1 MSKKLISIDFTPKL
15 IYIVAFI
22 ILSYIEQ
29 ILWENN
35 VEKFG
40 FVKNN
45 SKYDNLTRKQKYSHI
60 LILASFSL
68 IKSFNLIIYYFVI
81 IKFNKNNY
89 KNKNIQKSSQFGNNQ
104 IKKTFFTED
113 IIEKNNKYSYL
124 LIFMCEFIFYFLSSL
139 RFFFGYSIYYNKN
152 FINIFIN
159 LIGYILS
166 LILGYFLFKERV
178 YKHHK
183 LSLIIFLF
191 SEMTIFV
198 SDPDFNN
205 EKNFI
210 LSIIKGI
217 YPYYIKPFLFN
228 LLIVK
233 MFLEKYIMH
242 NYYINQY
249 LIIGYEGLS
258 GILMSF
264 IIILFEIILFGG
276 KYLKEFAKEMFSEYE
291 FYLLIINSY
300 VLVNLEIAINYQ
312 FNPFYVLLAN
322 NYYLFQNFYNVVFKK
337 VDFKNNFCIFL
348 FVIKD
353 IFIIF
358 GILIITEF
366 IVIYRFGLEK
376 YTKKEIEKRAIIES
390 KMSLTPQ

>member
-1 MSKKLISIDFTPKL
+1 MKKKFFISD
-15 IYIVAFI
+15 
-22 ILSYIEQ
+22 
-29 ILWENN
+29 NN
-35 VEKFG
+35 K
-40 FVKNN
+40 
-45 SKYDNLTRKQKYSHI
+45 
-60 LILASFSL
+60 
-68 IKSFNLIIYYFVI
+68 
-81 IKFNKNNY
+81 
-89 KNKNIQKSSQFGNNQ
+89 KNI
-104 IKKTFFTED
+104 
-113 IIEKNNKYSYL
+113 KYSYI
-124 LIFMCEFIFYFLSSL
+124 LIIICEFIFYLLSSL

-191 SEMTIFV
+191 SEMTIFL
-198 SDPDFNN
+198 SDPDFNK

-217 YPYYIKPFLFN
+217 YPYYIKPLLFN

-242 NYYINQY
+242 NYYVNQY

-322 NYYLFQNFYNVVFKK
+322 NYYLFQNLYNGIFRKK
-337 VDFKNNFCIFL
+337 HFKNNFCIFL

-376 YTKKEIEKRAIIES
+376 HTKKEIEKRGIIES
-390 KMSLTPQ
+390 TISLTPQ

>member
-15 IYIVAFI
+15 LYIVVFI

-29 ILWENN
+29 TLWEKNDK
-35 VEKFG
+35 KFG
-40 FVKNN
+40 FVKNFN
-45 SKYDNLTRKQKYSHI
+45 SKYENFSMKKKYSRI
-60 LILASFSL
+60 LVLTSFSL
-68 IKSFNLIIYYFVI
+68 IKSINIIVYYFVI
-81 IKFNKNNY
+81 KNFNKNNNENI
-89 KNKNIQKSSQFGNNQ
+89 KITFQLEQNKMKKKFFNNKKNI
-104 IKKTFFTED
+104 
-113 IIEKNNKYSYL
+113 KYSY
-124 LIFMCEFIFYFLSSL
+124 IIICEFIFYLLSSL

-159 LIGYILS
+159 LIGYIIS

-191 SEMTIFV
+191 SEMLIFV
-198 SDPDFNN
+198 SDPDFNK

-217 YPYYIKPFLFN
+217 YPYYIKPLLFN

-242 NYYINQY
+242 NYYINHY

-276 KYLKEFAKEMFSEYE
+276 KYLKEFAKEIFSEYE

-312 FNPFYVLLAN
+312 FNPLYVLLAN
-322 NYYLFQNFYNVVFKK
+322 NYYLFQNLYNGIFRKK
-337 VDFKNNFCIFL
+337 HFKNNFCIFL
-348 FVIKD
+348 YIIKD

-390 KMSLTPQ
+390 TISLTQ

>member
-1 MSKKLISIDFTPKL
+1 M
-15 IYIVAFI
+15 
-22 ILSYIEQ
+22 
-29 ILWENN
+29 
-35 VEKFG
+35 
-40 FVKNN
+40 
-45 SKYDNLTRKQKYSHI
+45 
-60 LILASFSL
+60 
-68 IKSFNLIIYYFVI
+68 
-81 IKFNKNNY
+81 
-89 KNKNIQKSSQFGNNQ
+89 
-104 IKKTFFTED
+104 
-113 IIEKNNKYSYL
+113 
-124 LIFMCEFIFYFLSSL
+124 IF
-139 RFFFGYSIYYNKN
+139 
-152 FINIFIN
+152 
-159 LIGYILS
+159 
-166 LILGYFLFKERV
+166 
-178 YKHHK
+178 
-183 LSLIIFLF
+183 
-191 SEMTIFV
+191 FV
-198 SDPDFNN
+198 SDPYFNK

-217 YPYYIKPFLFN
+217 YPYYIKPFLFY

-300 VLVNLEIAINYQ
+300 VLVNLEIIINYQ
-312 FNPFYVLLAN
+312 FNPLYVLLAN
-322 NYYLFQNFYNVVFKK
+322 NYYLFQNFYNGIFRKK
-337 VDFKNNFCIFL
+337 HFKNNFCIFL

-376 YTKKEIEKRAIIES
+376 HTKKEIEKRAIIES
-390 KMSLTPQ
+390 TLSLTPQ

>member
-1 MSKKLISIDFTPKL
+1 MSKKLISIDYTPKL
-15 IYIVAFI
+15 LYIVVFI

-29 ILWENN
+29 ILWDKNDK
-35 VEKFG
+35 KFG
-40 FVKNN
+40 FVKNFN
-45 SKYDNLTRKQKYSHI
+45 SKYEKFSMKEKYSHI

-68 IKSFNLIIYYFVI
+68 IKSINIIIYYFVI
-81 IKFNKNNY
+81 KNFNKNN
-89 KNKNIQKSSQFGNNQ
+89 NENL
-104 IKKTFFTED
+104 KKTLQFEQNQKRRKFF
-113 IIEKNNKYSYL
+113 ISNNIKYFYI
-124 LIFMCEFIFYFLSSL
+124 LITCEFIFYLLSSL
-139 RFFFGYSIYYNKN
+139 RLFFGYSIYYNKN

-198 SDPDFNN
+198 SDPDFNK

-210 LSIIKGI
+210 FSIGKSI
-217 YPYYIKPFLFN
+217 YPFYIKTFLFN

-233 MFLEKYIMH
+233 LFLEKYIMH
-242 NYYINQY
+242 NYIINHY

-258 GILMSF
+258 GILISI
-264 IIILFEIILFGG
+264 IIILIEIIFIGV
-276 KYLKEFAKEMFSEYE
+276 KYLKEFAKEIFPELY

-300 VLVNLEIAINYQ
+300 FLFNLEILINFQ

-322 NYYLFQNFYNVVFKK
+322 NYYLFQNLYNGIFRKK
-337 VDFKNNFCIFL
+337 HFKNNFCIFL

-390 KMSLTPQ
+390 TLSLTPQ

>member
-15 IYIVAFI
+15 LYIVVFI

-29 ILWENN
+29 TLWDKNDK
-35 VEKFG
+35 KFG
-40 FVKNN
+40 FVKNFN
-45 SKYDNLTRKQKYSHI
+45 SKYEKFSMKEKYSHI

-68 IKSFNLIIYYFVI
+68 IKSINIIIYYFVI
-81 IKFNKNNY
+81 KKINNY
-89 KNKNIQKSSQFGNNQ
+89 KNIKITLQFGQN
-104 IKKTFFTED
+104 KKKKKIIIYD
-113 IIEKNNKYSYL
+113 NIIEKNIKYSYI
-124 LIFMCEFIFYFLSSL
+124 LIILCEFIFYLLSSL

-159 LIGYILS
+159 LIGYIIS

-198 SDPDFNN
+198 SDPDFNK

-210 LSIIKGI
+210 LSIIKSI

-233 MFLEKYIMH
+233 LFLEKYIMH
-242 NYYINQY
+242 NYYVNQY

-276 KYLKEFAKEMFSEYE
+276 KYLKEFAKEIFSEYE

-300 VLVNLEIAINYQ
+300 VLVNFEIAINYQ

-322 NYYLFQNFYNVVFKK
+322 NYYLFQNFYNVIAKK
-337 VDFKNNFCIFL
+337 IHLKNNFCIFL

-376 YTKKEIEKRAIIES
+376 HTKKEIEKRGIIES
-390 KMSLTPQ
+390 TINCT

>member
-1 MSKKLISIDFTPKL
+1 MSKKLISIDYTPKL
-15 IYIVAFI
+15 LYIVVFI

-29 ILWENN
+29 TLWDKNDK
-35 VEKFG
+35 KFG
-40 FVKNN
+40 FVKNFN
-45 SKYDNLTRKQKYSHI
+45 SKYEKFSMKEKYSHI

-68 IKSFNLIIYYFVI
+68 IKSINIIIYYFVI
-81 IKFNKNNY
+81 KKFNNY
-89 KNKNIQKSSQFGNNQ
+89 KNIKITFQFGQNQ
-104 IKKTFFTED
+104 KQKKFIIYD
-113 IIEKNNKYSYL
+113 NIIEKDKYFYI
-124 LIFMCEFIFYFLSSL
+124 LITCEFIFYLLSSL
-139 RFFFGYSIYYNKN
+139 RLFFGYSIYYNKN

-198 SDPDFNN
+198 SDPDFNK

-210 LSIIKGI
+210 LSIIKSI
-217 YPYYIKPFLFN
+217 YPYYIEPFLFY

-242 NYYINQY
+242 NYIINQY

-258 GILMSF
+258 GILMSI
-264 IIILFEIILFGG
+264 IIILFEIIFIGG
-276 KYLKEFAKEMFSEYE
+276 KYLKEFAKEIFSEFK

-300 VLVNLEIAINYQ
+300 FLVNLEILINFQ
-312 FNPFYVLLAN
+312 FNPFYVLLAD
-322 NYYLFQNFYNVVFKK
+322 NYYILQNFYNVILRKK
-337 VDFKNNFCIFL
+337 NFKNDFCIFL

-353 IFIIF
+353 IFLIF

-390 KMSLTPQ
+390 TLSLTPQ

>member
-1 MSKKLISIDFTPKL
+1 MSKKLITIDFSPKL
-15 IYIVAFI
+15 LYIVVFI

-29 ILWENN
+29 TLWEKNDK
-35 VEKFG
+35 KFG
-40 FVKNN
+40 FVKNFN
-45 SKYDNLTRKQKYSHI
+45 SKYENFSMKEKYSHI
-60 LILASFSL
+60 LILTSFSL
-68 IKSFNLIIYYFVI
+68 IKSINIIICYFVI
-81 IKFNKNNY
+81 KNFNKNN
-89 KNKNIQKSSQFGNNQ
+89 NENIKITLQFGKNQ
-104 IKKTFFTED
+104 IKKTVFKLD
-113 IIEKNNKYSYL
+113 SNIEKDIKYSYI
-124 LIFMCEFIFYFLSSL
+124 LIIICEFIFYLLSSL

-159 LIGYILS
+159 LIGYIIS

-191 SEMTIFV
+191 SEMIFFV
-198 SDPDFNN
+198 SDPYFNK

-217 YPYYIKPFLFN
+217 YPYYIKPLLFN

-276 KYLKEFAKEMFSEYE
+276 KYLKEFAKEIFSEYE

-312 FNPFYVLLAN
+312 FNPLYVLLAN
-322 NYYLFQNFYNVVFKK
+322 NYYLFQNLYNGIFRKK
-337 VDFKNNFCIFL
+337 HFKNNFCIFL
-348 FVIKD
+348 YIIKD

-376 YTKKEIEKRAIIES
+376 HTKKEIEKRGIIES
-390 KMSLTPQ
+390 TINCT

>member
-1 MSKKLISIDFTPKL
+1 MSKKLNLIDYTIKL
-15 IYIVAFI
+15 LYIVIFI

-29 ILWENN
+29 ILWDKNDK
-35 VEKFG
+35 KFG
-40 FVKNN
+40 FVKNFN
-45 SKYDNLTRKQKYSHI
+45 SKYEKFSMKEKYSHI

-68 IKSFNLIIYYFVI
+68 IKSINIIIYYFVI
-81 IKFNKNNY
+81 KIFNKNNY
-89 KNKNIQKSSQFGNNQ
+89 ENIKALQFGQNKMKKKFFISNN
-104 IKKTFFTED
+104 IKYFY
-113 IIEKNNKYSYL
+113 I
-124 LIFMCEFIFYFLSSL
+124 LITCEFIFYLLSSL
-139 RFFFGYSIYYNKN
+139 RLFFGYSIYYNKN

-198 SDPDFNN
+198 SDPDFNK

-210 LSIIKGI
+210 LSIIKSI
-217 YPYYIKPFLFN
+217 YPYYIKPFLFY

-233 MFLEKYIMH
+233 LFLEKYIMH
-242 NYYINQY
+242 NYIINQY

-258 GILMSF
+258 GILISF
-264 IIILFEIILFGG
+264 IIILFEIIFIGG

-322 NYYLFQNFYNVVFKK
+322 NYYLFQNLYNGIFRKK
-337 VDFKNNFCIFL
+337 HFKNNFCIFL

-376 YTKKEIEKRAIIES
+376 YTKKEIEKRAIFES
-390 KMSLTPQ
+390 TFSLTSQ